1 MAKDIS
7 MSQNANTNRF
17 QGLRTAVYPVPDLAA
32 AKEWYQ
38 TTFGVPPYFDEP
50 FYIGFNIGGY
60 ELGLI
65 PADGAS
71 SPGESGAVVY
81 WGVPDANA
89 GMHYLL
95 YRGAKAREEVQDV
108 GSGIRLG
115 TVFDPWGNV
124 LGIIENP
131 YFKPEKI

>member
-1 MAKDIS
+1 
-7 MSQNANTNRF
+7 MSQTSNQNRF
-17 QGLRTAVYPVPDLAA
+17 QGLRTAIYPVPDMEA
-32 AKEWYQ
+32 AKEWYA
-38 TTFGVPPYFDEP
+38 TTFGVQPYYDEP

-65 PADGAS
+65 PAEGS
-71 SPGESGAVVY
+71 SKPGESGAVVY

-89 GMHYLL
+89 GLHYLL
-95 YRGAKAREEVQDV
+95 YRGAREREEVQDV

-115 TVFDPWGNV
+115 TVYDPWGNV